1 MPKRKDEEEDVAEDE
16 ENEAG
21 SDQEDEVVS
30 QHALGSA
37 SDPIQE
43 MPMEIEEDIIGE
55 ERPANDG
62 QIDLTAVVPAEIKG
76 PPNIVGTVIDM
87 TVPPSDARPV
97 KGGTHTR
104 STSYDANNPSL
115 HSPSSRTIAPP
126 LPIPQDR
133 HSLPP
138 PSAQVDHRQS
148 ETLPTAVAEH
158 VQSIEEQLAT
168 TVQETI
174 LEGRERTPTP
184 AVNLILATPQTSQ
197 DTPAQTITNLIVPK
211 NIPNAPKPRSR
222 SRAPVPPESP
232 MITRSQSRSRTLAAS
247 AAGSRS

>member
-1 MPKRKDEEEDVAEDE
+1 M
-16 ENEAG
+16 
-21 SDQEDEVVS
+21 
-30 QHALGSA
+30 
-37 SDPIQE
+37 
-43 MPMEIEEDIIGE
+43 
-55 ERPANDG
+55 
-62 QIDLTAVVPAEIKG
+62 
-76 PPNIVGTVIDM
+76 
-87 TVPPSDARPV
+87 
-97 KGGTHTR
+97 
-104 STSYDANNPSL
+104 

-138 PSAQVDHRQS
+138 PSAQVDHCQS

-197 DTPAQTITNLIVPK
+197 DTLAQTITNLIVPK
-211 NIPNAPKPRSR
+211 NIPNAPKLRSR
-222 SRAPVPPESP
+222 SRMPVPPESL
-232 MITRSQSRSRTLAAS
+232 MITWSQSRSQTLAAS
-247 AAGSRS
+247 ALQPRPPAHVSDSRAQSKSPVNLDSDQVRGEKRKVTYEDGPHKRKKQ